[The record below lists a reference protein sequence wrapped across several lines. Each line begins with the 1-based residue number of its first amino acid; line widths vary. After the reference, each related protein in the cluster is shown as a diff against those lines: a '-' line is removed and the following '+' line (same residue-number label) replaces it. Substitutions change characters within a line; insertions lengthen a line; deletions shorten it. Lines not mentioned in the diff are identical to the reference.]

1 LTHAPDLA
9 ARAGATVKL
18 SAAGSSDPDGHSL
31 SFRWWQYRDAGSYS
45 RAVELKNMHE
55 KTAAFSIPKDAAK
68 GQTIHVICEAT
79 DSGRL
84 PLTRYQRVVVTVAP

>member
-1 LTHAPDLA
+1 
-9 ARAGATVKL
+9 VKL

-45 RAVELKNMHE
+45 RAVELKNTHA
-55 KTAAFSIPKDAAK
+55 KAAALSIPKDAAR

-79 DSGRL
+79 DSGRP

>member
-1 LTHAPDLA
+1 
-9 ARAGATVKL
+9 
-18 SAAGSSDPDGHSL
+18 
-31 SFRWWQYRDAGSYS
+31 
-45 RAVELKNMHE
+45 MHE
-55 KTAAFSIPKDAAK
+55 KAAAFSIPKDAAK